1 MTARTLAKLI
11 FNAWK
16 EEKLARGITAHVTA
30 HSKPAQNL
38 LALNDFC
45 EMNEED
51 QDFDIAVA
59 ARLMNEFDV
68 TL

>member
-1 MTARTLAKLI
+1 MTARLLAKLI

-16 EEKLARGITAHVTA
+16 AEKLARGITVHITD

-38 LALNDFC
+38 LKLNDFC

-51 QDFDIAVA
+51 QGFDIAVA
-59 ARLMNEFDV
+59 ARLMNEVDV
-68 TL
+68 TF